1 MKQIFL
7 VLLHILF
14 SVVIQS
20 NSSADEICIDQNICS
35 SSTINQEKI
44 ISDIPIIS
52 LKIESED
59 DESRIINQIGLAC
72 SEIGFFYISDHSI
85 PTEIIENLKVL
96 SERFFQLPI
105 EKKTQ
110 IAMSKKGKAWRGY
123 FKVGDEVTSGIPD
136 EKEGIVANLGK

>member
-1 MKQIFL
+1 MKQITL
-7 VLLHILF
+7 VLLRLLLS

-20 NSSADEICIDQNICS
+20 NSSVDEICIDQSTCS

-52 LKIESED
+52 LKIEPEN
-59 DESRIINQIGLAC
+59 DESRIINQIGSAC
-72 SEIGFFYISDHSI
+72 SKIGFFYISDHSV
-85 PTEIIENLKVL
+85 PTEIIENLKIL

-136 EKEGIVANLGK
+136 EKEGI